1 MGGSKRSVLIVD
13 DSLAVR
19 RAVALMLSGH
29 DYGVLEAEDGQKALE
44 VLAAHDVDAVVTD
57 LNMPVLDGFG
67 LIRSM
72 REQDHL
78 KFLPVLVLTTE
89 CRDDVI
95 RSLKRSGVTG
105 VLQKP
110 IEREALTTALQRCF
124 G

>member
-1 MGGSKRSVLIVD
+1 MGAEKTVLIVD

-19 RAVALMLSGH
+19 RAVALMLSGG
-29 DYGVLEAEDGQKALE
+29 DYRLLEAEDGQKALNALE
-44 VLAAHDVDAVVTD
+44 SHDVDIVVTD
-57 LNMPVLDGFG
+57 LNMPVMDGYG

-72 REQDHL
+72 REMDRY
-78 KFLPVLVLTTE
+78 KFTPVLVLTTE

-95 RSLKRSGVTG
+95 SSLKRSGVTG

-110 IEREALTTALQRCF
+110 IEREMLNSALERCL